1 MMHDESVFR
10 WCWISSVVLGTHLK
24 SLVIHEKEISILK
37 IRPYIKTVFPGKKL
51 KRNIYNVCSFVMQ
64 GSCEIRDTYIYLQF
78 LNRIPGKHKI
88 YLGLFFQIILPLLT
102 CRNNRENHS
111 KVREVLV
118 FKVGAFLLRIISE
131 KFQNWLTTQDTVIRY
146 VKSGGFFYTM
156 SSCYMFFKDF

>member
-1 MMHDESVFR
+1 
-10 WCWISSVVLGTHLK
+10 
-24 SLVIHEKEISILK
+24 
-37 IRPYIKTVFPGKKL
+37 
-51 KRNIYNVCSFVMQ
+51 MQ

-146 VKSGGFFYTM
+146 VKSGFFFLYNVLLLYVFLRFLEF
-156 SSCYMFFKDF
+156 SSKRVKIKLLLDLLSK